1 MTWSASRAA
10 RKGSRGFSLPELLVV
25 LAIIGIAAV
34 VTWPLVSEQVRQTK
48 ARAAGDQ
55 LSMDLRAA
63 RMIAISRRTPW
74 TVTLDADAARYTYTD
89 GRGVVRRVQLPSG
102 VRVISPAGVS
112 TVTFGINGS
121 VAAATS
127 TVLEVDLSEG
137 VRERVTVEVSVA
149 GVTRLQ
155 KQRIYS

>member
-10 RKGSRGFSLPELLVV
+10 RTGSRGFSLPELLVV

-34 VTWPLVSEQVRQTK
+34 ITWPLVSEQVRQTK

-112 TVTFGINGS
+112 TVTFLINGS
-121 VAAATS
+121 IAAATS